1 MTPEEL
7 LTLVAERAA
16 LGNLQDEDDPNSGDL
31 DEIGK
36 SLSGLLGSVRQYDP
50 NAAGTG
56 GFLGFFKR
64 KLSDVK
70 AKFDTVDDTVN
81 RMMAEVD
88 SKIAGFTGRIGD
100 LEQLFEDNKARYEA
114 LDRICL
120 EAERR
125 VSEMEANPPQV
136 VPGDSF
142 SAQEASD
149 HSSIVLAARKRI
161 DDLRRIQQLCVNQ
174 APMIRLM
181 ADNSAGLVSKFK
193 VIRSTTIPLMQQ
205 QFALYI
211 INQEAEKGAGFATT
225 IDDMTN
231 QAAIKNAEMLGRAT
245 ISINRSLNR
254 SAVDFETLK
263 RISEETLNAIDEVDK
278 LRTAMKDR
286 LRDEGPKLQAL
297 QQDIVARITRSE
309 PLKRLQ

>member
-1 MTPEEL
+1 M
-7 LTLVAERAA
+7 VAV
-16 LGNLQDEDDPNSGDL
+16 P
-31 DEIGK
+31 
-36 SLSGLLGSVRQYDP
+36 
-50 NAAGTG
+50 G
-56 GFLGFFKR
+56 GIT
-64 KLSDVK
+64 S
-70 AKFDTVDDTVN
+70 T
-81 RMMAEVD
+81 
-88 SKIAGFTGRIGD
+88 
-100 LEQLFEDNKARYEA
+100 
-114 LDRICL
+114 
-120 EAERR
+120 ERR
-125 VSEMEANPPQV
+125 AV
-136 VPGDSF
+136 
-142 SAQEASD
+142 
-149 HSSIVLAARKRI
+149 I
-161 DDLRRIQQLCVNQ
+161 DATL
-174 APMIRLM
+174 
-181 ADNSAGLVSKFK
+181 SAGAK
-193 VIRSTTIPLMQQ
+193 
-205 QFALYI
+205 AAYI